1 MSSGLRICSLLP
13 SATEILGDLGLSG
26 KLVGRSA
33 ECDWPPEVRS
43 LPVVTGARLDTSEL
57 ASAEIDDAVRA
68 ALAEGRPLYALDER
82 LIAALAPDVIVTQD
96 LCAVCAVSSGE
107 VQALCGVDV
116 ETISLDPH
124 TIQEIEQSVLLLAQ
138 RFGAQERGRKVVD
151 WMRRTIEEVGLAVAG
166 REPRRVVVL
175 EWLDPPFVAGHW
187 LPEMVAAAGGV
198 DLLGIAGEPSRT
210 SSWDEVVA
218 AEPELVVLAPC
229 GFDAARATTEAE
241 RLGLPTRFAASG
253 VAGVAFDANAYFS
266 RPAPR
271 VAEGVAQLAALF
283 HPHAIAAGRR
293 PTPTAATP
301 HRV

>member
-13 SATEILGDLGLSG
+13 SATEILADLGLTEQ
-26 KLVGRSA
+26 LVGRSA

-57 ASAEIDDAVRA
+57 ASAEIDDAVRG
-68 ALAEGRPLYALDER
+68 ALADGRSLYALDED
-82 LIAALAPDVIVTQD
+82 LLASLAPDVIVTQD

-107 VQALCGVDV
+107 VRAVCGVDA

-124 TIQEIEQSVLLLAQ
+124 TIREIEESVLRLAQ
-138 RFGAQERGRKVVD
+138 RFAVQEQGRRIIE
-151 WMRRTIEEVGLAVAG
+151 WMRATFDEATSAVAG

-198 DLLGIAGEPSRT
+198 DLLGRGGEPSRT
-210 SSWDEVVA
+210 SSWDEVLA
-218 AEPELVVLAPC
+218 AEPELIVLAPC
-229 GFDAARATTEAE
+229 GFDAARAITEAE
-241 RLGLPTRFAASG
+241 RLGLTARLAA
-253 VAGVAFDANAYFS
+253 AGIASAAVDANAFFS

-271 VAEGVAQLAALF
+271 VAEGVVQLALLF
-283 HPHAIAAGRR
+283 HPHPADAALRL
-293 PTPTAATP
+293 TATAETQA
-301 HRV
+301 